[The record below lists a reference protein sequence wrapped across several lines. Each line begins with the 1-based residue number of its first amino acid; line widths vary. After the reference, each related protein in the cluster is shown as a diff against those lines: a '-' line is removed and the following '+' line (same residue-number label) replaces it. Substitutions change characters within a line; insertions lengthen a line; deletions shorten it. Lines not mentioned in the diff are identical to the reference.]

1 MKSKKGSAKS
11 ESRPYKKYGI
21 ALIVITCLFIV
32 ALFFSCN
39 TSKYIADEL
48 KQKAASDWKGKIPC
62 ADCEGISYTLSLMS
76 NGLFTERFV
85 YLGKNTAP
93 FSASGTWKINRDS
106 VINLHYNEGNKR
118 YLLFTD
124 NYLELMDGQGTKI
137 ISSFPRRMRLYKYDA
152 NKNDALAAKW
162 VLQKISNRTIDSV
175 TYPHA
180 VPTLEFQLNESRIY
194 GFGGCNR
201 FSGSIRIDEDQIIF
215 SSLTSTR
222 MACTGPNVEDEYLR
236 ILSDNAFAYTV
247 SEGTLYLRKD
257 DTTLTFIKAE

>member
-1 MKSKKGSAKS
+1 MKSKKGSAKN
-11 ESRPYKKYGI
+11 ESRLYKKYTMAGI
-21 ALIVITCLFIV
+21 VNTCVFVV

-76 NGLFTERFV
+76 NGLFTEQSV
-85 YLGKNTAP
+85 YLGKNTTP

-118 YLLFTD
+118 YLVFTND
-124 NYLELMDGQGTKI
+124 YLELMDAQGTKI
-137 ISSFPRRMRLYKYDA
+137 ISSFPQRMRLYKYDA

-162 VLQKISNRTIDSV
+162 ALLKIGSRNIDSV
-175 TYPHA
+175 AYPHA
-180 VPTLEFQLNESRIY
+180 VPTLEFQLNESRAY

-215 SSLTSTR
+215 SSLISTR
-222 MACTGPNVEDEYLR
+222 MACTGPNVEDEYLK
-236 ILSDNAFAYTV
+236 ILSGNTFAYTV